1 MRTGT
6 FYAVSV
12 GPGDPMDMTLRA
24 KQVLEQ
30 ADVLVIPVKQAGE
43 PSAAYGI
50 ARQGADLSRAAL
62 CEIVFPMKAH
72 ADYRTYLRGGALLPV
87 EQALEAGKQVA
98 MVTLGDVSVYS
109 TATYVRQILA
119 EKGYAT
125 QVIAGIPS
133 FCAGAARAQYSLC
146 ENGESLLVLPGITA
160 QAEIEAALAQFE
172 NVVIM
177 KAGRTLSGLLPLL
190 QEQGLLEKTVMFR
203 DVGMETAYVGE
214 PKADGNSYFT
224 TLLIK
229 KGGLR

>member
-1 MRTGT
+1 
-6 FYAVSV
+6 
-12 GPGDPMDMTLRA
+12 MDMTLRA

-109 TATYVRQILA
+109 L
-119 EKGYAT
+119 
-125 QVIAGIPS
+125 
-133 FCAGAARAQYSLC
+133 SL
-146 ENGESLLVLPGITA
+146 IH
-160 QAEIEAALAQFE
+160 I
-172 NVVIM
+172 
-177 KAGRTLSGLLPLL
+177 
-190 QEQGLLEKTVMFR
+190 
-203 DVGMETAYVGE
+203 
-214 PKADGNSYFT
+214 
-224 TLLIK
+224 
-229 KGGLR
+229 

>member
-1 MRTGT
+1 MKQGI
-6 FYAVSV
+6 FYAVGV
-12 GPGDPMDMTLRA
+12 GAGDPMDMTLRA
-24 KQVLEQ
+24 KAVLEQ
-30 ADVLVIPVKQAGE
+30 ADIIVTPIPKAGGT
-43 PSAAYGI
+43 SAAYAI
-50 ARQGADLSRAAL
+50 AAQAADLSHAERL
-62 CEIVFPMKAH
+62 DILFPMQAH
-72 ADYRTYLRGGALLPV
+72 NDYRERLRSGVLQPVCTALDS
-87 EQALEAGKQVA
+87 GRQVA

-109 TATYVRQILA
+109 TASYVRQLLA

-133 FCAGAARAQYSLC
+133 FCAGAASAQYSLC

-177 KAGRTLSGLLPLL
+177 KAGRTLSWLLPLL

-203 DVGMETAYVGE
+203 DVGMETAYIGE

>member
-1 MRTGT
+1 MKQGI
-6 FYAVSV
+6 FYAVGV
-12 GPGDPMDMTLRA
+12 GAGDPMDMTLRA
-24 KQVLEQ
+24 KAVLEQ
-30 ADVLVIPVKQAGE
+30 ADIIVTPIPKAGGT
-43 PSAAYGI
+43 SAAYAI
-50 ARQGADLSRAAL
+50 AAQAADLSHAERL
-62 CEIVFPMKAH
+62 DILFPMQAH
-72 ADYRTYLRGGALLPV
+72 NDYRERLRSGVLQPVCTALDS
-87 EQALEAGKQVA
+87 GRQVA

-109 TATYVRQILA
+109 TASYVRQLLA

-133 FCAGAARAQYSLC
+133 FCAGAASAQYSLC

-177 KAGRTLSGLLPLL
+177 KAGRTLSWLLPLL

>member
-125 QVIAGIPS
+125 QVIAGVPS
-133 FCAGAARAQYSLC
+133 FCAGAAKAQQSLC
-146 ENGESLLVLPGITA
+146 ENSESLQILPAVHSREAVETALEQFDNLV
-160 QAEIEAALAQFE
+160 
-172 NVVIM
+172 VM
-177 KAGRTLSGLLPLL
+177 KAGRAMAWLLPLL
-190 QEQGLLEKTVMFR
+190 RKRGLLEHTTMLR
-203 DVGMETAYVGE
+203 DVGMPSEYIGKPELE
-214 PKADGNSYFT
+214 PYSYFT

-229 KGGLR
+229 GGDL